1 MRELHV
7 DTIKTAIKELFLEA
21 NYVIGKDIYRKLVQ
35 CEEQEE
41 SPIGKSIL
49 GQIIENDDI
58 AAQERVAICQ
68 DTGMAILFIELG
80 QEVHIVGGDFNEA
93 VNQGVRE
100 AYKVGYLRKS
110 VVSDPLFDRVNTK
123 DNTPVIIHLSIV
135 PGEKVKILVTPKGFG
150 SENMSA
156 TKMLKP
162 ADGVKGV
169 QDFVAST
176 AINAGPNPCP
186 PIIVGVGIGGTL
198 EKAAQIAKFAT
209 LRQVGTPNPDPRY
222 AKLEEDI
229 LTAINKSGVGPGGL
243 GGTTTALAVHIEYF
257 PTHIAGLPVAVN
269 ICCHAARHAEKVL

>member
-1 MRELHV
+1 LRELHV
-7 DTIKTAIKELFLEA
+7 DTIKTTVKELFLEA
-21 NYVIGKDIYRKLVQ
+21 NYVIGKDIYRKLAQ
-35 CEEQEE
+35 CQEEEE
-41 SPIGKSIL
+41 SPIGRSIL

-58 AAQERVAICQ
+58 AARERVAICQ
-68 DTGMAILFIELG
+68 DTGLAILFIELG
-80 QEVHIVGGDFNEA
+80 QDVHIVGGDFNEA
-93 VNQGVRE
+93 INQGVRE
-100 AYKVGYLRKS
+100 AYKEGYLRKS
-110 VVSDPLFDRVNTK
+110 AVNDPLFDRINTK
-123 DNTPVIIHLSIV
+123 DNTPAIIHLSIV

-162 ADGVKGV
+162 ADGVQGV
-169 QDFVAST
+169 RDFVAAT

-209 LRQVGTPNPDPRY
+209 LRQVGQPNPDSRY
-222 AKLEEDI
+222 AKLEEEI